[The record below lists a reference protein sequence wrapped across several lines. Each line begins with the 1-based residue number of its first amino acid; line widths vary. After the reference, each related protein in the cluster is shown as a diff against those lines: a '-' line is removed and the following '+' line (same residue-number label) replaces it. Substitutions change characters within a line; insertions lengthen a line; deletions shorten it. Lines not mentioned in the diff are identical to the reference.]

1 MPNKQFAERLHKEL
15 DTIGVP
21 QHSRERLDVFAKL
34 LKLPR
39 FKAQAILEG
48 MMPDSEVLDNL
59 GRELEVDVDWLVGKA
74 ASQKDQH

>member
-15 DTIGVP
+15 DVMGVP
-21 QHSRERLDVFAKL
+21 QHGRERLDVFSKL

-48 MMPDSEVLDNL
+48 MMPDPQILDNL
-59 GRELEVDVDWLVGKA
+59 GRELEVDVDWLIGK
-74 ASQKDQH
+74 SPGSKEQH